1 MNIFLKK
8 EGNGGKKRN
17 EWGGN
22 EGKKKEKKTDQQR
35 LLTDEHS
42 EVKYSNLMVGEGRK
56 QRGSKQK
63 RPAADY

>member
-1 MNIFLKK
+1 M
-8 EGNGGKKRN
+8 G
-17 EWGGN
+17 GGN
-22 EGKKKEKKTDQQR
+22 EGEKKEKKTDQQR